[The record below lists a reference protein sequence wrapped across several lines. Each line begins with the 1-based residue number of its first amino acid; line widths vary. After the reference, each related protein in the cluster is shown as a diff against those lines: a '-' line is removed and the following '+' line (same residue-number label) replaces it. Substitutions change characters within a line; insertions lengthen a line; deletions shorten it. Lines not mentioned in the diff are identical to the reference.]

1 MGRLWLHDLVLFP
14 FYALLGAVAAGLL
27 LRRGT
32 GSRLRIAVL
41 NHLRFPVLMSGL
53 LLLVWYPLVAGP
65 AERGFMR
72 TTGLSKEVYL
82 GRWLWLTAALFVGS
96 ALILALRYRGLSR
109 QSRAATMLRSLA
121 CGTWASPS
129 PMRGPDDPALPN
141 VVMDER
147 GSILVVDDE
156 PTITDVVSRYLERA
170 GYSTRIAGD
179 GAQALR
185 LAGESR
191 PDLVVLDL
199 MMPGMDGLEVMRRL
213 REHERVSVILLTAK
227 GEHTDRIIGLRLG
240 ADDYVVKPFSP
251 AELVARVDAVLRRV
265 DNSPALEEPIAFDDL
280 ELDPLAR
287 RVTVRGEE
295 AQLTV
300 REYDL
305 LLHFVR
311 HPGQVFSRDQL
322 MDAVWQYSF
331 YTDTSTVTVHVRRL
345 RAKIEQDPSSPR
357 WLQTVWGVGYRF
369 QP

>member
-1 MGRLWLHDLVLFP
+1 M
-14 FYALLGAVAAGLL
+14 
-27 LRRGT
+27 
-32 GSRLRIAVL
+32 
-41 NHLRFPVLMSGL
+41 
-53 LLLVWYPLVAGP
+53 
-65 AERGFMR
+65 
-72 TTGLSKEVYL
+72 
-82 GRWLWLTAALFVGS
+82 
-96 ALILALRYRGLSR
+96 
-109 QSRAATMLRSLA
+109 
-121 CGTWASPS
+121 
-129 PMRGPDDPALPN
+129 DP
-141 VVMDER
+141 R

-179 GAQALR
+179 GADALR
-185 LAGESR
+185 IAGESR

-213 REHERVSVILLTAK
+213 REQERVSVILLTAK

-265 DNSPALEEPIAFDDL
+265 DSSPQPEEPIAFEDL
-280 ELDPLAR
+280 ELDPVAR

-322 MDAVWQYSF
+322 MDSVWRYRF

-345 RAKIEQDPSSPR
+345 RAKIEADASNPR

>member
-1 MGRLWLHDLVLFP
+1 
-14 FYALLGAVAAGLL
+14 
-27 LRRGT
+27 
-32 GSRLRIAVL
+32 
-41 NHLRFPVLMSGL
+41 
-53 LLLVWYPLVAGP
+53 
-65 AERGFMR
+65 
-72 TTGLSKEVYL
+72 
-82 GRWLWLTAALFVGS
+82 
-96 ALILALRYRGLSR
+96 
-109 QSRAATMLRSLA
+109 
-121 CGTWASPS
+121 
-129 PMRGPDDPALPN
+129 
-141 VVMDER
+141 MDVR

-170 GYSTRIAGD
+170 GYSTRVAGD
-179 GAQALR
+179 GPDALR
-185 LAGESR
+185 IAGESR

-199 MMPGMDGLEVMRRL
+199 MLPGMDGLEVMRRL

-265 DNSPALEEPIAFDDL
+265 DNSPQLEEPIAFDDL
-280 ELDPLAR
+280 ELDPVAR

-345 RAKIEQDPSSPR
+345 RAKIEEDPSNPR